1 MLNQCMLLR
10 QYKNSPPKAQ
20 TTAFK
25 NSLLKIGGVDARS
38 LVEIKRR
45 RIGYTLS
52 IYFGVA
58 TTQIPAYFQKVVDIH
73 SFVGIIPQQ
82 LSNSATQQLSNSAT
96 QQLSNSATQQLSN
109 SGVKAD
115 YARINGQL
123 LHSDNII
130 IIFSHQFL
138 QTANVLLVFLIL
150 HKNGT
155 LLPWA
160 YFVR

>member
-1 MLNQCMLLR
+1 MRGLAISSFCSYIISMLSFRTVLP

-25 NSLLKIGGVDARS
+25 NSLLKIGGVDVRS

-58 TTQIPAYFQKVVDIH
+58 TTQIPAYFQKVVDTH
-73 SFVGIIPQQ
+73 SFVGIITQQ

-96 QQLSNSATQQLSN
+96 QQLSNSATQRLSD
-109 SGVKAD
+109 SATQQVDCAL
-115 YARINGQL
+115 INGQL
-123 LHSDNII
+123 FTQS
-130 IIFSHQFL
+130 
-138 QTANVLLVFLIL
+138 AV
-150 HKNGT
+150 
-155 LLPWA
+155 
-160 YFVR
+160 

>member
-1 MLNQCMLLR
+1 MQFPLFALIIMVMLNCHIGLPQH
-10 QYKNSPPKAQ
+10 QPPLSKAQ

-58 TTQIPAYFQKVVDIH
+58 TTQIPAYFQKIVDIH
-73 SFVGIIPQQ
+73 SFVGATI
-82 LSNSATQQLSNSAT
+82 TQQLSNSAT
-96 QQLSNSATQQLSN
+96 QQLSNSATQQPDCAL
-109 SGVKAD
+109 
-115 YARINGQL
+115 INGQL
-123 LHSDNII
+123 LHSDNNI
-130 IIFSHQFL
+130 IIFSHFL
-138 QTANVLLVFLIL
+138 QTAQAVLVFLLL
-150 HKNGT
+150 HTDGT

>member
-1 MLNQCMLLR
+1 MLLP

-52 IYFGVA
+52 IFSRGMDAAGYIRSDVSAVSETHSQNYTRMYSFDDA
-58 TTQIPAYFQKVVDIH
+58 TTQIPAYFQKVVDTH

-82 LSNSATQQLSNSAT
+82 LSNSATLATLAT
-96 QQLSNSATQQLSN
+96 QQLSNSAT
-109 SGVKAD
+109 
-115 YARINGQL
+115 
-123 LHSDNII
+123 
-130 IIFSHQFL
+130 
-138 QTANVLLVFLIL
+138 
-150 HKNGT
+150 
-155 LLPWA
+155 
-160 YFVR
+160 

>member
-1 MLNQCMLLR
+1 MLFTPSYHIVAYMLNRFTVLPQHQPPLSKVQLLF
-10 QYKNSPPKAQ
+10 S
-20 TTAFK
+20 
-25 NSLLKIGGVDARS
+25 
-38 LVEIKRR
+38 
-45 RIGYTLS
+45 
-52 IYFGVA
+52 VA
-58 TTQIPAYFQKVVDIH
+58 EYFQKIVDIH
-73 SFVGIIPQQ
+73 SFVGIITQQ

-150 HKNGT
+150 HKKGT

>member
-1 MLNQCMLLR
+1 MQFPLFAPIITSMLNCHIGLPQH
-10 QYKNSPPKAQ
+10 QPPLSKAQ

-58 TTQIPAYFQKVVDIH
+58 TTQIPAYFQKIVDIH
-73 SFVGIIPQQ
+73 SFVGATI
-82 LSNSATQQLSNSAT
+82 TQQLSNSAT
-96 QQLSNSATQQLSN
+96 QQPDCAL
-109 SGVKAD
+109 
-115 YARINGQL
+115 INGQL
-123 LHSDNII
+123 LHSDNNI
-130 IIFSHQFL
+130 IIFSHFL
-138 QTANVLLVFLIL
+138 QTAQAVLVFLLL
-150 HKNGT
+150 HTDGT